1 MGNNESEAVS
11 QFVQR
16 VQFTDWERGK
26 DINMKTRTFAI
37 TLIITAAVWLLSA
50 PMLTGCGRE
59 QISDSNTSSVKNTN
73 FNSSRETA
81 ENKSGS
87 AYASMEEIK
96 KAVVEVL
103 GDNYWPDRQL
113 TEEELE
119 TETGIKKDMYEDYR
133 AEKLNV
139 ETDIDM
145 MIILKAKSEQLSD
158 IETMLNEYRDSLLVK
173 YKDRP
178 QELGKVTASRIEIID
193 SYICFVQ
200 LGADTAAAA
209 QTGDEKVTELCQQ
222 ENERAIDIIEKT
234 ILE

>member
-16 VQFTDWERGK
+16 IQFADWERGM

-59 QISDSNTSSVKNTN
+59 QISDSNTSSVENTN
-73 FNSSRETA
+73 VNSSREA
-81 ENKSGS
+81 EDKSGS

-96 KAVVEVL
+96 KAVVGVL
-103 GDNYWPDRQL
+103 GENYWPDKQL
-113 TEEELE
+113 TEAELE
-119 TETGIKKDMYEDYR
+119 TETGLKKDMYEDYL

-145 MIILKAKSEQLSD
+145 MIILKTKPEKLSD
-158 IETMLNEYRDSLLVK
+158 IETMLNEYRDSLLIK

-209 QTGDEKVTELCQQ
+209 QTGDEKVIELCQQ